1 MHPRVELAGMFHLH
15 SIHRPQEKLLPT
27 TKYKLRRSRAL
38 FVSVFASRLSEIIPP
53 NDARPGIARGVE
65 HEKNIHKN
73 AASDPRWLKRERV
86 IPSQGN
92 KQGTSLYCRYKKK
105 QKKTVAWPDETSSI
119 PAW

>member
-1 MHPRVELAGMFHLH
+1 MFHLH

-38 FVSVFASRLSEIIPP
+38 FVSVFASRLSEKSEIIPP

-65 HEKNIHKN
+65 HEKIIHKN
-73 AASDPRWLKRERV
+73 AASEPRWLKRERV

-92 KQGTSLYCRYKKK
+92 KQDTSHFSKKK
-105 QKKTVAWPDETSSI
+105 TGH
-119 PAW
+119 